1 MTIGDIAKLLECEVL
16 CCSDRLTSEVHTAC
30 GSDMMSDV
38 LAFVKDQAVLL
49 TGLLNPQVVRT
60 AEMMDIICIVFVRGK
75 KPDDSVVELAAE
87 KNIAILTTA
96 NRMFEACG
104 ILYEGGLRGGVCARS
119 DAPSDTGGA

>member
-1 MTIGDIAKLLECEVL
+1 MTINDIKTLLNADLLSGENL
-16 CCSDRLTSEVHTAC
+16 LSNEVHTAC

-75 KPDDSVVELAAE
+75 TPDEAVINLAAE
-87 KNIAILTTA
+87 MNIAVLSTDM
-96 NRMFEACG
+96 RMFEACG
-104 ILYEGGLRGGVCARS
+104 ILYTEGLGG
-119 DAPSDTGGA
+119 GNQ

>member
-1 MTIGDIAKLLECEVL
+1 MTIGDIARLLDCEVL
-16 CCSDRLTSEVHTAC
+16 CCAERLESEVHTAC

-75 KPDDSVVELAAE
+75 KPDETVVKLAQQ
-87 KNIAILTTA
+87 KNIAILSTGS
-96 NRMFEACG
+96 RMFEACG
-104 ILYEGGLRGGVCARS
+104 VLYENGLRGGLSAADNGEAV
-119 DAPSDTGGA
+119 

>member
-1 MTIGDIAKLLECEVL
+1 MTIGDIAKFLNCEVL
-16 CCSDRLTSEVHTAC
+16 CCETKLQSEVHTAC

-75 KPDDSVVELAAE
+75 KPDDSVLELAAQ
-87 KNIAILTTA
+87 KNIAVLTTEY
-96 NRMFEACG
+96 RMFDACG
-104 ILYEGGLRGGVCARS
+104 ILYEKGLK
-119 DAPSDTGGA
+119 GGAA